1 MNYPPPPLL
10 FLSTCRRMWCAL
22 RGAGKVMCMKK
33 HLLALAGAL
42 IISLPLLAADTVINL
57 NGESQ
62 TGSFNGKGPITGSY
76 TIHGPGTFTSTGRI
90 YPNDTSH
97 IVTIDEGAIV
107 WLTTHN
113 KANDGLIVSGNDK
126 CEVRLGNCTVGSC
139 KSGSEICLARCVTL
153 VLADE
158 EAGTTITTANESG
171 EKIVMQTNPAQQA
184 KMNGAG
190 RLNLVGGGTFRFDS
204 NTTFSNTGLIT
215 VDDGTT
221 AIINTSSPPPA
232 PILVKS
238 GSVLSLADK
247 SYIPNGH
254 VTIEQGGVIDIGG
267 GSGELLFQKGITLS
281 DGAVLRMTVGTTV
294 PYIKP
299 KSTYYGWQTGTGI
312 YYPKGNGGKVTI
324 SPQEGTGLI
333 PGRYILIESITSC
346 GIDMFA
352 LDRTTLGDYRIS
364 LDLDDEALVLV
375 VSEKEELLSA
385 VWTGGASGVWSG
397 ANWNDGKTF
406 PEGKEARFATE
417 GAMISVDVEP
427 SVSRLA
433 FDASATLTGEKAIKM
448 PIKKIYVANGCTATI
463 DAPITSESEYL
474 NKYGSGT
481 LVVNAA
487 KGDTHRG
494 VALEGQIEFRLKE
507 GEYARFKTE
516 VDHDR
521 IGGVSYIGPGIF
533 ESERL
538 YPRNYGS
545 TNIVDGG
552 ATVILSGKSATDG
565 IIVSGGLNGEGV
577 MRSGAVALGDCT
589 IKSSYSKDTLLQ
601 RFVNIVFTDPVKGT
615 TISTDGADGNPIEI
629 STDEEGVFY
638 GAGKLNIVGSG
649 SFSFGKKATF
659 LQTGETI
666 VKSGATALL
675 RNDISRGSFKIEDG
689 ATIAGVGDM
698 PRRIAALTMESGA
711 SFGTGDNRTI
721 IAPAAFACAPGA
733 ILEFVVGTADKGGV
747 PLLDLR
753 GANVSIGEGAKVRVV
768 LSGEMPSGS
777 YDFVRY
783 DESAA
788 EQMANLSFEFVN
800 DASSECTGTLETAG
814 GAIRLTIAGSA
825 AIARNVWRGL
835 GADGSWSTAFN
846 WSANDAPVEGGDI
859 EFIGTNGLVNVNDTG
874 IKSFRQM
881 LFASNAGSFDID
893 LNGAGEGMSEVVNN
907 SNSKQLVRGYVNTGN
922 LRKDNGGEVEFVDPV
937 VGGKVIMAD
946 SSSPLAIRSTQGNT
960 VTVQMAKS
968 TSDLTGSAALSKF
981 RYLGPGAFLTSRIYP
996 NSASNPISLEDGAI
1010 VWITSQNG
1018 AKDGLIVA
1026 GGVDRI
1032 IKAGNCTIGSR
1043 FADDMTELL
1052 RVVTIEFTDTAI
1064 GATVT
1069 TDNVDGKPI
1078 TMQTTCN
1085 KSATSRN
1092 QGYFKGKGRFNIGGH
1107 GTFVFN
1113 PQTTFLHTGM
1123 TYVGADA
1130 TAVVKPDVGYTNSAI
1145 TVAGTLRLEG
1155 GIVSK
1160 KVSVADGGIVE
1171 NPGAAT
1177 LSGGIALTNGAKIRL
1192 PVADDG
1198 AVTLSQCAI
1207 TPPSSGLA
1215 TVELS
1220 CASKRI
1226 PYNVPITLT
1235 RGAKL
1240 SAAAA
1245 DRFTVKASWNGAEFA
1260 GNRRVS
1266 VTVVD
1271 GELTVLF
1278 QPAGTVFVVR

>member
-1 MNYPPPPLL
+1 
-10 FLSTCRRMWCAL
+10 
-22 RGAGKVMCMKK
+22 
-33 HLLALAGAL
+33 
-42 IISLPLLAADTVINL
+42 
-57 NGESQ
+57 
-62 TGSFNGKGPITGSY
+62 
-76 TIHGPGTFTSTGRI
+76 
-90 YPNDTSH
+90 
-97 IVTIDEGAIV
+97 
-107 WLTTHN
+107 
-113 KANDGLIVSGNDK
+113 
-126 CEVRLGNCTVGSC
+126 
-139 KSGSEICLARCVTL
+139 
-153 VLADE
+153 
-158 EAGTTITTANESG
+158 
-171 EKIVMQTNPAQQA
+171 
-184 KMNGAG
+184 
-190 RLNLVGGGTFRFDS
+190 
-204 NTTFSNTGLIT
+204 
-215 VDDGTT
+215 
-221 AIINTSSPPPA
+221 
-232 PILVKS
+232 
-238 GSVLSLADK
+238 
-247 SYIPNGH
+247 
-254 VTIEQGGVIDIGG
+254 
-267 GSGELLFQKGITLS
+267 
-281 DGAVLRMTVGTTV
+281 
-294 PYIKP
+294 
-299 KSTYYGWQTGTGI
+299 
-312 YYPKGNGGKVTI
+312 
-324 SPQEGTGLI
+324 
-333 PGRYILIESITSC
+333 
-346 GIDMFA
+346 
-352 LDRTTLGDYRIS
+352 
-364 LDLDDEALVLV
+364 
-375 VSEKEELLSA
+375 
-385 VWTGGASGVWSG
+385 
-397 ANWNDGKTF
+397 
-406 PEGKEARFATE
+406 
-417 GAMISVDVEP
+417 
-427 SVSRLA
+427 
-433 FDASATLTGEKAIKM
+433 
-448 PIKKIYVANGCTATI
+448 
-463 DAPITSESEYL
+463 
-474 NKYGSGT
+474 
-481 LVVNAA
+481 
-487 KGDTHRG
+487 
-494 VALEGQIEFRLKE
+494 
-507 GEYARFKTE
+507 
-516 VDHDR
+516 
-521 IGGVSYIGPGIF
+521 
-533 ESERL
+533 
-538 YPRNYGS
+538 
-545 TNIVDGG
+545 
-552 ATVILSGKSATDG
+552 
-565 IIVSGGLNGEGV
+565 
-577 MRSGAVALGDCT
+577 MRSGTVVLGDCT
-589 IKSSYSKDTLLQ
+589 IKSAYSKDTLLQ
-601 RFVNIVFTDPVKGT
+601 RFVNIVFSDPVKGT

-649 SFSFGKKATF
+649 SFGFGKKATF

-768 LSGEMPSGS
+768 LSGEMPNGS

-783 DESAA
+783 DETAA

-946 SSSPLAIRSTQGNT
+946 SSSPLAIRSTQGKT
-960 VTVQMAKS
+960 VTVKMAKS
-968 TSDLTGSAALSKF
+968 TSDDVGSAALAKF

-996 NSASNPISLEDGAI
+996 NAASNPISLEDGAI

-1032 IKAGNCTIGSR
+1032 IKVGNCTIGSR

-1177 LSGGIALTNGAKIRL
+1177 LSGGIVLANGAKIRL
-1192 PVADDG
+1192 PITDDG
-1198 AVTLSQCAI
+1198 EVRMSQCAI
-1207 TPPSSGLA
+1207 TPPSDGLA
-1215 TVELS
+1215 TIELS
-1220 CASKRI
+1220 CSSRNI
-1226 PYNVPITLT
+1226 LRNVPITLT
-1235 RGAKL
+1235 QGAKL
-1240 SAAAA
+1240 SADVA
-1245 DRFTVKASWNGAEFA
+1245 DRFTVKAAYNGVEIAKD
-1260 GNRRVS
+1260 S
-1266 VTVVD
+1266 VPLLSVVN

-1278 QPAGTVFVVR
+1278 RNIGTVLIVR